1 MPYTQEKLHH
11 AFHLIFSVRYLNC
24 EQPAGRRLSRFAAK
38 GALAMARNSYMTG
51 QAGESAAA
59 ICLRAEG
66 CRILEHDYHYGHID
80 IDLIAED
87 QGCLIFAEV
96 KYRRQGSCQHPLQ
109 AVDKRK
115 QRRMSAAALQ
125 YMVQH
130 GFGPQTNCRFDV
142 IAFYGREP
150 IHIKNAFEFAYS
162 GIAY

>member
-1 MPYTQEKLHH
+1 
-11 AFHLIFSVRYLNC
+11 
-24 EQPAGRRLSRFAAK
+24 
-38 GALAMARNSYMTG
+38 MARNSYMTG

-96 KYRRQGSCQHPLQ
+96 KYRRQGSCQ
-109 AVDKRK
+109 